1 MKERVYGYAGD
12 ILRVD
17 LTTSKVVTE
26 SVKKYTPK
34 FLGGRGINQFLLF
47 KELDRGVAPF
57 EPANRLCIG
66 AGVLTGTIVPGA
78 ARLNID
84 SKNALTGGIGSGNAG
99 GWFAAELKFAG
110 YDHIVIQGKAL
121 EPAYLWIEDQEV
133 MVKPAAA
140 LWGKSTAE
148 TEKYIRQELGQK
160 NLQLLC
166 IGPAGENMVRSACII
181 VSGSR
186 AVGRCGLGAVM
197 GSKNLKAIAVKGNG
211 AIEVK
216 YLDEFMEMV
225 ANVSTRLR
233 SLEGAQARMQFG
245 TLSVSPHYNALSA
258 LAYKNYEDD
267 YIPEDSLAR
276 ISPEVFHNLYEVDR
290 YACTACPVACGHT
303 YRIHDGPYSGTQ
315 CRKAEA
321 NAVWNFGGKLA
332 VDNATAILKA
342 QEECCQLG
350 LDIDNASSAI
360 AWAID
365 CYQHELISKSD
376 TDGMELNWGDH
387 VTILELLRKTAYR
400 EGFGNILAEGSMRA
414 SEMLGKDSEKYA
426 FHIKGQDLIEAIR
439 SMKGW
444 ALGVVVSARGGAH
457 TRGALATESRRYSE
471 EDSERL
477 FGIKTAGDAR
487 AYKDKPRVV
496 RYFEHVHALLD
507 SLGVCFFAGNWSM
520 PDGMNPEEL
529 ARLYFFATG
538 DRMSEGDLVLAGERI
553 HNVEKMFNVYHA
565 GFTRKDDYPPRRL
578 MEEPIKSGPLKGE
591 LLKQSEWDQ
600 MLDSYYSLHGWDQV
614 TGWPTEEK
622 LYELDLPECISQLQ
636 EAKRIY
642 QPEPW

>member
-1 MKERVYGYAGD
+1 VKERVYGYAGD

-110 YDHIVIQGKAL
+110 YDHIVIQGKAP

-133 MVKPAAA
+133 MVKSAAA

-148 TEKYIRQELGQK
+148 TEKYIRQELGQE

-233 SLEGAQARMQFG
+233 SLEGAKARMQFG

-387 VTILELLRKTAYR
+387 ATILELLRKTAYR

-477 FGIKTAGDAR
+477 FGIKTAGNAR
-487 AYKDKPRVV
+487 AYRDKPRVV

-507 SLGVCFFAGNWSM
+507 SLGVCFFTGNWSM

-538 DRMSEGDLVLAGERI
+538 DRMTEGNLVLAGERI

-591 LLKQSEWDQ
+591 LLRQSEWDQ

-622 LYELDLPECISQLQ
+622 LYELDLPECISRLQ

-642 QPEPW
+642 QPEPS